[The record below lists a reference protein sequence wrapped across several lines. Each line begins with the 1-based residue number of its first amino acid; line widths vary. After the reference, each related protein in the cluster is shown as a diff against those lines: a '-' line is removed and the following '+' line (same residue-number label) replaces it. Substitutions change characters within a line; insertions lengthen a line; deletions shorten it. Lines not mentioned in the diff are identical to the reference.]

1 MSAPARVFRVYLG
14 ASEITASYPAICS
27 GAASGRYSEKKS
39 MATPGT
45 FRNASSPMSPRVS
58 SPDEV
63 RKSRV
68 NPTRNLFIVHS
79 SRLTPVAPTG
89 PDASKS
95 FPQLGRKLPIF
106 TVADRGPA
114 LNRRA
119 ESGKRGPVVCAALGS
134 VFDGVAP
141 HVYQNC
147 FQLSMVF
154 RSHRSGRIPEPQ

>member
-1 MSAPARVFRVYLG
+1 MSAPARVFRVYVG

-27 GAASGRYSEKKS
+27 GATSGRYSEKKS

-79 SRLTPVAPTG
+79 SRLTPVAPTR

-95 FPQLGRKLPIF
+95 FPQLGGQLPSF

-114 LNRRA
+114 LNPRA
-119 ESGKRGPVVCAALGS
+119 ESAKRRTGRVRRPGPRVVR
-134 VFDGVAP
+134 VAP
-141 HVYQNC
+141 PVAHY
-147 FQLSMVF
+147 
-154 RSHRSGRIPEPQ
+154 